1 MNHAL
6 VWSEPLLPKCIFLSS
21 YKAGPNGF
29 TFCNS
34 VNCSPTIIIIICDV
48 SWVGR
53 EEDADDDHFWRRSTR
68 RENTLRWKVHFKSIQ
83 KNVSVQFQK
92 PFDKN
97 FVELPPKIT
106 LCCCNRTHLKHTYLS
121 FVKVNIKSTFTFT
134 TTYHSLWQNHYTGK
148 QNDVNSGIQKRLTFW
163 LAMVCHLQQRQ
174 TLPKKGRGPRQ
185 GWRNYLE
192 TNWSLTTLWMLLS
205 SHKLNAS
212 FIIPIV
218 RSISTAKHL
227 AIRLSKVCS
236 NTIILNIRKNYKD
249 RV

>member
-34 VNCSPTIIIIICDV
+34 VNCSPTIIIIICNV
-48 SWVGR
+48 SWMGR

-106 LCCCNRTHLKHTYLS
+106 LCCCNRTYLKHTYLP
-121 FVKVNIKSTFTFT
+121 FVKLILKAPSPLPQHTIVFDKIITQEYKMMVILEYIVVCLMRRNTK
-134 TTYHSLWQNHYTGK
+134 LW
-148 QNDVNSGIQKRLTFW
+148 V
-163 LAMVCHLQQRQ
+163 A
-174 TLPKKGRGPRQ
+174 
-185 GWRNYLE
+185 
-192 TNWSLTTLWMLLS
+192 TNKDWMLS
-205 SHKLNAS
+205 AFSH
-212 FIIPIV
+212 
-218 RSISTAKHL
+218 
-227 AIRLSKVCS
+227 
-236 NTIILNIRKNYKD
+236 
-249 RV
+249 